1 MVVWPALEAVMLSA
15 HLAMP
20 VLAVTDVER
29 ARAFYEG
36 TLGFR
41 PGDEE
46 VPEGVFYP
54 TANGGFLVYPSSY
67 AGTNKATAI
76 SFQIRGDAFADEVAA
91 LRAAG
96 VELQTFDVPEGEWVD
111 GVLTAGPMRAAW
123 FADPDGNILN
133 VETSG

>member
-15 HLAMP
+15 HPAIP
-20 VLAVTDVER
+20 VLAVTDLER

-36 TLGFR
+36 TLGFT
-41 PGDEE
+41 PGNDEI
-46 VPEGVFYP
+46 PEGVLYS
-54 TANGGFLVYPSSY
+54 TATSGFLVYPSTY

-76 SFQIRGDAFADEVAA
+76 SFQIPGDAFDAEVAA
-91 LRAAG
+91 LRSAG

-111 GVLTAGPMRAAW
+111 GVLTFESTKSAW

-133 VETSG
+133 VETG